1 MRFPAA
7 ALAFSLAIIPFVA
20 QAATL
25 TIEPASQI
33 IEAGDDAELYL
44 TIDPPPL
51 QDVEVTLELDDYEI
65 AYVDETVTI
74 RAGESE
80 VEIEVETYS
89 EGGPILV
96 TARLPESLGSVEAS
110 ASILVIGV
118 AIGPEYQEVAPGDEV
133 YFWVW
138 LSHPQPTDI
147 TLQVSS
153 DSPGVLGLPTTVVLP
168 AGETD
173 LEFVATTLVP
183 EGEAEVRV
191 DFPEYLA
198 EAYAAAY
205 VVITENPATI
215 VIDEW
220 PEVLIGYAGDTQP
233 LTTTYV
239 LTNIGDQA
247 TTITLDQSGDFFTQS
262 PELFTL
268 APESSQVVTITAL
281 PRPPGEYEGESR
293 PMGSGLPEGLE
304 IDVDLFVEEPPSGT
318 PDAAAESNRVD
329 VSAPVGINPAGS
341 VRFTNKGSGNV
352 VGVLQSD
359 NAWITPQAGRVTIAP
374 GATGEFSFTVDRTQ
388 QFGGAA
394 ELGTDKGTLSLVY
407 LQGSGSSGKQT
418 MNGGPSLATP
428 VTVVDTTKPA
438 ASAGG
443 IPPLVPGEIAFFI
456 GGVGHVTGGAGRL
469 FISDLAIVNQGRLP
483 LPALN
488 TWYRPAGATAQGQV
502 SQFSAVGGNSSIQ
515 LADIVSTVFGQDAQV
530 GTFQTRTTT
539 PALLSLTASVFNAN
553 NPKGTY
559 GTALP
564 VFRSDRSAI
573 PGQELWITG
582 LAKDAG
588 SYTNFYLQETGGID
602 ATVSIELRDRTGA
615 VLDRRDGVSV
625 PAFGLTSITDIA
637 KEGAVVARVLGITG
651 GQVMAFATP
660 VDNVSGDTWALA
672 DWGKVSGAAAGQ
684 EQIVPV
690 AGSAPGANNT
700 FFRTDLAVTNAGA
713 APVSV
718 NLRYFRREGGAP
730 VEKAMTLAAG
740 HTEVLTDVVGTFLGV
755 SNTVGF
761 MRLTGPAGS
770 SIVMTSRTYTTA
782 GAEGTFGTAVPTLTS
797 SFALGAGKSRTF
809 GGLPDTNVKTVNL
822 ATPGTFRTN
831 FGFVEVDGQ
840 PALVRVSALYANG
853 LQLASGGATAS
864 LDIQVGAGEFRLYNG
879 MLKAILGPGRD
890 TTLDDVANVQLRFD
904 VLSGSGRIIPFVT
917 TTDNGTGDTV
927 MQVE

>member
-1 MRFPAA
+1 MRFVIAA
-7 ALAFSLAIIPFVA
+7 VLFALVSPFA

-25 TIEPASQI
+25 TLEPASQI
-33 IEAGDDAELYL
+33 VEARDDAELFL
-44 TIDPPPL
+44 TIDPPQL
-51 QDVEVTLELDDYEI
+51 EDVEVTLDLDDYEI
-65 AYVDETVTI
+65 AWVDETVTI
-74 RAGESE
+74 PAGESG
-80 VEIEVETYS
+80 VEIDVETYS
-89 EGGPILV
+89 EGGPVLV
-96 TARLPESLGSVEAS
+96 TVRLPESFGSVEAN

-118 AIGPEYQEVAPGDEV
+118 AMGPEYQEVAPGDEV

-138 LSHPQPTDI
+138 LSHPQPADI

-153 DSPGVLGLPTTVVLP
+153 DSPGVLGLPSTIVLP

-173 LEFVATTLVP
+173 LEFTATTLVP

-191 DFPEYLA
+191 DFPAYLA

-233 LTTTYV
+233 LSTTYV
-239 LTNIGDQA
+239 LTNLGDKA
-247 TTITLDQSGDFFTQS
+247 TTITLGRSGSFFTQA
-262 PELFTL
+262 PEQFSL

-281 PRPPGEYEGESR
+281 PQPPGEYEGESL

-304 IDVDLFVEEPPSGT
+304 IDVDLFVEAPPSGI
-318 PDAAAESNRVD
+318 PHADAESNRVD
-329 VSAPVGINPAGS
+329 VSAPVGINPSGS
-341 VRFTNKGSGNV
+341 VRFTNSGTGSV

-359 NAWITPQAGRVTIAP
+359 NPWITPQAGRVTIAP
-374 GATGEFSFTVDRTQ
+374 GATGEFGFTVDRSQ
-388 QFGGAA
+388 QFGGAS
-394 ELGTDKGTLSLVY
+394 ELGSDEGTLSLVY
-407 LQGSGSSGKQT
+407 LQGTGSSVKQT
-418 MNGGPSLATP
+418 TEGGPSFATP
-428 VTVVDTTKPA
+428 VAIVDTTKPTS
-438 ASAGG
+438 SAGG
-443 IPPLVPGEIAFFI
+443 IPPLVPGEVAFFV
-456 GGVGHVTGGAGRL
+456 GGVGHVTGVAGRL
-469 FISDLAIVNQGRLP
+469 FISDLAIVNQGRVSLP
-483 LPALN
+483 PLD
-488 TWYRPAGATAQGQV
+488 TWYRPAGGAAQGQV
-502 SQFSAVGGNSSIQ
+502 SKISAVGGNSSIQ
-515 LADIVSTVFGQDAQV
+515 LADIVSTVFGQTSQV

-588 SYTNFYLQETGGID
+588 SYTNFYLQETGGRD
-602 ATVSIELRDRTGA
+602 ATVSIELRDSTGS
-615 VLDRRDGVSV
+615 VLARRDGVSV
-625 PAFGLTSITDIA
+625 PAFGLTSIADIA
-637 KEGAVVARVLGITG
+637 PAGAVVARVLGVTG

-660 VDNVSGDTWALA
+660 VDNVSGDTWALT
-672 DWGKVSGAAAGQ
+672 DWGKVSGAPSGQ
-684 EQIVPV
+684 EQVVPV

-700 FFRTDLAVTNAGA
+700 YFRTDVAMTNTGA
-713 APVSV
+713 APASV
-718 NLRYFRREGGAP
+718 NLRYFGREGGAP
-730 VEKAMTLAAG
+730 VEKSMTLAVGQTA
-740 HTEVLTDVVGTFLGV
+740 VITDVVGSFLGV
-755 SNTVGF
+755 SNTIGF
-761 MRLTGPAGS
+761 IRLATPAGS

-782 GAEGTFGTAVPTLTS
+782 GAAGKFGTAVPTLTG
-797 SFALGAGKSRTF
+797 SFALAAGKSRTF
-809 GGLPDTNVKTVNL
+809 GGLPDTNVKTVVA

-831 FGFVEVDGQ
+831 FGFVEVDGE

-864 LDIQVGAGEFRLYNG
+864 LDIHVGAGEFRLYNG
-879 MLKAILGPGRD
+879 MLKAILGPSRD